1 MVTGAYKKICIPVLL
16 LSLII
21 GSSSLYAQES
31 LSKVFEITRNN
42 DRRVTIP
49 FTLIN
54 NLIVIEAHI
63 NNSAPMTFILDS
75 GASGNILTSVYD
87 EGLYLNN
94 VETVRLA
101 GLGEGNSIEAFQS
114 LENNI
119 KIGDRIV
126 ASNAEVLLLKED
138 IFQLDTFMG
147 TKINGILGHDFFES
161 FAVEINYSRKLLRIY
176 EPSAF
181 QEKFRKLP
189 QHRKWHQLPLTVQND
204 KSYLEVGYKH
214 KEGDPFIPLRLLVDT
229 GASNSFSLYESKDE
243 NIKVPEVNVNSII
256 GTGLSG
262 KVIGKLGKV
271 QSMKIGEFILEEP
284 VIAFPDSHSVRRVLR
299 IEDRKGS
306 IGGDVLRRFKVIFH
320 YENSSLYLRK
330 NSNYNDEFYFNSS
343 GIEVYTPVP
352 GLPFYVVAYV
362 REGSPAFLAGV
373 EEGDVINEI
382 NGRNV
387 FNLKMDDLINYFQ
400 YKRGSSIFLKVER
413 DSMIKDFRF
422 RIDNKLVPDS

>member
-1 MVTGAYKKICIPVLL
+1 MLSALKKTGIPVLL
-16 LSLII
+16 LSLVI
-21 GSSSLYAQES
+21 GCSSLYAQES

-54 NLIVIEAHI
+54 NLIVIEASI
-63 NNSAPMTFILDS
+63 NNSAPMKFILDS

-101 GLGEGNSIEAFQS
+101 GLGEGSSIEAFLS
-114 LENNI
+114 LDNNI
-119 KIGDRIV
+119 KIGERIV

-147 TKINGILGHDFFES
+147 TKITGILGHDFFES

-176 EPSAF
+176 EPNAF
-181 QEKFRKLP
+181 QEKFRELP
-189 QHRKWHQLPLTVQND
+189 EHRKWYELPLTVQND
-204 KSYLEVGYKH
+204 KSYIEVGYKH
-214 KEGDPFIPLRLLVDT
+214 KEGGAFTPLRLLLDT

-243 NIKVPEVNVNSII
+243 SIKVPEASVNSII

-262 KVIGKLGKV
+262 KVIGKLGMV
-271 QSMKIGEFILEEP
+271 QSMKIGEFIFEEP

-320 YENSSLYLRK
+320 YENGSLYLRK

-343 GIEVYTPVP
+343 GIEVYTPIP
-352 GLPFYVVAYV
+352 DLPFYVVAYV
-362 REGSPAFLAGV
+362 REGSPAYLAGV

-400 YKRGSSIFLKVER
+400 YKKGSRIFLKVER
-413 DSMIKDFRF
+413 DSTVIDFRF
-422 RIDNKLVPDS
+422 RIDNQLVPDS

>member
-1 MVTGAYKKICIPVLL
+1 MK
-16 LSLII
+16 
-21 GSSSLYAQES
+21 
-31 LSKVFEITRNN
+31 
-42 DRRVTIP
+42 
-49 FTLIN
+49 
-54 NLIVIEAHI
+54 
-63 NNSAPMTFILDS
+63 FILDS

-101 GLGEGNSIEAFQS
+101 GLGEGSSIEAFLS
-114 LENNI
+114 LDNNI
-119 KIGDRIV
+119 KIGERIV

-147 TKINGILGHDFFES
+147 TKITGILGHDFFES

-176 EPSAF
+176 EPNAF
-181 QEKFRKLP
+181 QEKFRELP
-189 QHRKWHQLPLTVQND
+189 EHRKWYELPLTVQND
-204 KSYLEVGYKH
+204 KSYIEVGYKH
-214 KEGDPFIPLRLLVDT
+214 KEGGAFTPLRLLLDT

-243 NIKVPEVNVNSII
+243 SIKVPEASVNSII

-262 KVIGKLGKV
+262 KVIGKLGMV
-271 QSMKIGEFILEEP
+271 QSMKIGEFIFEEP

-320 YENSSLYLRK
+320 YENGSLYLRK

-343 GIEVYTPVP
+343 GIEVYTPIP
-352 GLPFYVVAYV
+352 DLPFYVVAYV
-362 REGSPAFLAGV
+362 REGSPAYLAGV

-400 YKRGSSIFLKVER
+400 YKKGSRIFLKVER
-413 DSMIKDFRF
+413 DSTVIDFRF
-422 RIDNKLVPDS
+422 RIDNQLVPDS

>member
-1 MVTGAYKKICIPVLL
+1 MLRTFKKTGMPVLL
-16 LSLII
+16 LSLVI
-21 GSSSLYAQES
+21 GYNSLYAQES
-31 LSKVFEITRNN
+31 LSKVFEITSKN

-49 FTLIN
+49 FRLIN
-54 NLIVIEAHI
+54 NLIVIEANI
-63 NNSAPMTFILDS
+63 NNSAPMKFILDS

-114 LENNI
+114 LDNNI
-119 KIGDRIV
+119 KIGERIV

-176 EPSAF
+176 EPDAF
-181 QEKFRKLP
+181 QEKFRELP
-189 QHRKWHQLPLTVQND
+189 EHRKWHELPLTVQND
-204 KSYLEVGYKH
+204 KSYIEVGYKH
-214 KEGDPFIPLRLLVDT
+214 KEGDPFTPLRLLLDT

-243 NIKVPEVNVNSII
+243 SIKVPEANVNSII

-262 KVIGKLGKV
+262 KVIGELGMV
-271 QSMKIGEFILEEP
+271 QSMKIGEFIFEEP

-320 YENSSLYLRK
+320 YENGSLYLRK

-343 GIEVYTPVP
+343 GIEVYTPIP
-352 GLPFYVVAYV
+352 DLPFYVVAYV
-362 REGSPAFLAGV
+362 REGSPAYLAGV

-400 YKRGSSIFLKVER
+400 YKKGSRIFLKVER
-413 DSMIKDFRF
+413 DSTVIDFRF
-422 RIDNKLVPDS
+422 RIDNQLVPDS